1 MTAQYA
7 AVAEKISKFL
17 ERVSQ
22 HRVEEKRAVKLA
34 MTQSLDAMA

>member
-17 ERVSQ
+17 DKVS
-22 HRVEEKRAVKLA
+22 KRSADVNMTVKPS
-34 MTQSLDAMA
+34 MTHNLDATA